1 MKRTDYKEENWEH
14 AIEEGFKYVLLE
26 HPDWH
31 SYPEFDSIEEAY
43 KQKAI
48 LEDEHPFVY
57 MLEPIDVVV
66 Y

>member
-1 MKRTDYKEENWEH
+1 MKHTDYKEENWTH
-14 AIEEGFKYVLLE
+14 RKDNVKYVLLE
-26 HPDWH
+26 HPDWQ
-31 SYPEFDSIEEAY
+31 SYPEFDTIEEAY
-43 KQKAI
+43 KQKSI